1 MMRVVVDDLAF
12 LSADAIVRP
21 ATTELAPTT
30 PALRRLEQM
39 GGAEFLRHTRTS
51 IELAV
56 GAAVVTAAGGE
67 LPAEFVIHAIIL
79 GRDEAVSATG
89 VRRAWHA
96 ALAQA
101 REWGFA
107 SLTVPPIG
115 IGAGNLTLE
124 TAAEILVSE
133 FLEQS
138 GGGTATTPEVT
149 VVVETEAER
158 EVFAGVLHRL
168 TARYS

>member
-1 MMRVVVDDLAF
+1 MRVVVDDLAF
-12 LSADAIVRP
+12 VPTDAIVRP

-39 GGAEFLRHTRTS
+39 GGAEFLRHTRSS

-56 GAAVVTAAGGE
+56 GAAVVTAAGGD

-79 GRDEAVSATG
+79 GRDEAVSAAG

-101 REWGFA
+101 RVWGFA
-107 SLTVPPIG
+107 RLTVPPIG
-115 IGAGNLTLE
+115 IGAGNLPLE
-124 TAAEILVSE
+124 TAAEILVAE
-133 FLEQS
+133 FLEQQAS
-138 GGGTATTPEVT
+138 GPVPDVT
-149 VVVETEAER
+149 VVVETEEAR
-158 EVFAGVLHRL
+158 EVFHGVLRRL
-168 TARYS
+168 NARYS